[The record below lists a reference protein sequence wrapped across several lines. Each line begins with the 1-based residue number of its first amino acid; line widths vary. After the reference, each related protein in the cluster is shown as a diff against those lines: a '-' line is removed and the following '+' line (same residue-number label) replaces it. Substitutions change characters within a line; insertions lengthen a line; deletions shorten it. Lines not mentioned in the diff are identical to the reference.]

1 MRRVVFNQK
10 GGVGKSTISC
20 NLAAVSAHQGL
31 RTLLVDLDP
40 QANSSR
46 YMLGKQVEQLDT
58 TLSDFFEQLLTFRLV
73 QNPPAFYVTPTPFA
87 NLSLLAANNAMDEL
101 ESKLESRYKMY
112 KLREALDELS
122 GDFDAVYID
131 TPPALN
137 FYSRSALIAAERCLI
152 PFDCDDFSRQALY
165 KLITQIE
172 ELRADHNPDLQIEG
186 IVVNQFQARA
196 KLPRQL
202 VQQLQEE
209 GLPVLMPCLSS
220 SVKIRESHEQ
230 ARPLIYLDPQHK
242 LSQEFSTLHQ
252 ALQPL

>member
-112 KLREALDELS
+112 KLREALDEL
-122 GDFDAVYID
+122 GERGLPEYTHIVVDFGGRIG
-131 TPPALN
+131 
-137 FYSRSALIAAERCLI
+137 
-152 PFDCDDFSRQALY
+152 
-165 KLITQIE
+165 
-172 ELRADHNPDLQIEG
+172 G
-186 IVVNQFQARA
+186 IVPRNRQSSGVSESAR
-196 KLPRQL
+196 
-202 VQQLQEE
+202 
-209 GLPVLMPCLSS
+209 
-220 SVKIRESHEQ
+220 
-230 ARPLIYLDPQHK
+230 
-242 LSQEFSTLHQ
+242 
-252 ALQPL
+252 